1 MTVND
6 GTADSDVFNLSVTVS
21 ASNDAPVITGQ
32 TALTTEEETDL
43 AITLADLT
51 VSDPD
56 NSYPAD
62 FTLAVQNGVNYTRV
76 GNAGTDFN
84 GTLRT
89 PGTADSDVFNLS
101 VTGANGPNDG
111 GGDRLGIT
119 LADLT
124 VSDPDNSYPA
134 DFTLAVQDTDY
145 TRVGNTFTPA
155 ANFLPVMVNDGTAD
169 SDEPDVTV
177 SASNDAPVIT
187 GQTALTTEE
196 ETALGITLAD
206 LTVSDPDNSYPAD
219 FTLAVQ
225 DGTDYTRVGNT
236 LTPAANFNGTLTVP
250 VMVNDGTA
258 DSDVFNLSVTVSASN
273 DAPVIT
279 GQGALTTAEET
290 ALGITLAD
298 LTVSDPDNSYPTGF
312 TLAVQDGTNY
322 TRAVNTLTPAANFNG
337 TLTVPVMVNDGTAD
351 SNVFTLSVT
360 VSASNDAPVITGQG
374 ALTTAEE
381 TALGITLADLTV
393 SDPDNSYPA
402 DFTLAVQ
409 NGVNYTR
416 VGNTLTPAAD
426 FNGTLTVPVTVND
439 GTADSD
445 VFNLSVTVSASNDA
459 PVITG
464 QTALTTE
471 EETALAITLA
481 DLTVSDPDNS
491 YPADFTLAVQN
502 GVNYTRVGSTLTP
515 AADFNGTLTVPVT
528 VNDGTTDS
536 NVFHLSVMVTA
547 AACHGDVNEDDL
559 RNVLDVVKLIRHIV
573 GLELLTGIT
582 LVNADITEEG
592 GVNVVDV
599 VKLIR
604 HIVGLQPLSG
614 CGPAQ

>member
-1 MTVND
+1 
-6 GTADSDVFNLSVTVS
+6 
-21 ASNDAPVITGQ
+21 
-32 TALTTEEETDL
+32 
-43 AITLADLT
+43 
-51 VSDPD
+51 
-56 NSYPAD
+56 
-62 FTLAVQNGVNYTRV
+62 
-76 GNAGTDFN
+76 
-84 GTLRT
+84 
-89 PGTADSDVFNLS
+89 
-101 VTGANGPNDG
+101 
-111 GGDRLGIT
+111 
-119 LADLT
+119 
-124 VSDPDNSYPA
+124 
-134 DFTLAVQDTDY
+134 
-145 TRVGNTFTPA
+145 
-155 ANFLPVMVNDGTAD
+155 
-169 SDEPDVTV
+169 
-177 SASNDAPVIT
+177 
-187 GQTALTTEE
+187 
-196 ETALGITLAD
+196 
-206 LTVSDPDNSYPAD
+206 
-219 FTLAVQ
+219 
-225 DGTDYTRVGNT
+225 
-236 LTPAANFNGTLTVP
+236 
-250 VMVNDGTA
+250 MVNDGTA

-439 GTADSD
+439 GTADSN

-502 GVNYTRVGSTLTP
+502 GVNYTRVGNTLTP